1 MPLTYDTLAELTNT
15 AAGIRAR
22 IPLEP
27 LGGPGDKVFPPTY
40 AVPDSARTK
49 YAVESRMSE
58 LPSGEV
64 APVES
69 VVLNSVAANA
79 HVFKSVTRR
88 AWEDG
93 LLDLPLVGVDFDAV
107 GLPEFGLITDLDSP
121 HGVYDAIQRDSLDG
135 EVPFRHGEIGV
146 AITNATTRNATPL
159 FVNSPIALLTGAWD
173 STGPRGGLGSKFE
186 RAITGEIVATNIALG
201 ARTSS
206 RLDPLGI
213 QKVADIY
220 ETADGGWTDEKSKAI
235 PKAKAM
241 KPSEINHGNV
251 TPSIDERAGGVTA
264 ETITATVVLSLIQL
278 RRLRFPTAPDGS
290 ALPAN
295 SRKDAATAARAT
307 LAALGLA
314 ATVLAFDQGFDLR
327 SRCVLVPTSTLT
339 FESIGRSGDVHKF
352 ELTSDDALALVAEC
366 AARAAGAGLPWRAG
380 VHRLVPTDRLANL
393 VRLSQEVRRS
403 STEGED

>member
-1 MPLTYDTLAELTNT
+1 MPLTYDTLADLTRT

-58 LPSGEV
+58 SSGEAV
-64 APVES
+64 IVES
-69 VVLNSVAANA
+69 VVLNSVAATGHA
-79 HVFKSVTRR
+79 LKSVLRR

-93 LLDLPLVGVDFDAV
+93 QLDLPLVGVDFGAV
-107 GLPEFGLITDLDSP
+107 GMPEFGLITDLDSP

-135 EVPFRHGEIGV
+135 DVPFRHGDIGS

-159 FVNSPIALLTGAWD
+159 YVNSPIAVLTGAWD

-201 ARTSS
+201 AKTSS
-206 RLDPLGI
+206 RIDPLGI
-213 QKVADIY
+213 QKVADIF
-220 ETADGGWTDEKSKAI
+220 ETADGGWTDDKSKAI
-235 PKAKAM
+235 PRAKAM

-251 TPSIDERAGGVTA
+251 TPSVDERAGGVTA

-278 RRLRFPTAPDGS
+278 RRLQFPTGPDGS
-290 ALPAN
+290 ALPPDR
-295 SRKDAATAARAT
+295 RKEAATAARAT
-307 LAALGLA
+307 IAALGLA
-314 ATVLAFDQGFDLR
+314 ATVLAFNEGFDLR
-327 SRCVLVPTSTLT
+327 SRCVLAPTSALT
-339 FESIGRSGDVHKF
+339 FESIGRSGNTHEF
-352 ELTSDDALALVAEC
+352 ELTSDDALALVAEG
-366 AARAAGAGLPWRAG
+366 AARAADAGLPWRAG
-380 VHRLVPTDRLANL
+380 VHRLVPTERLANL
-393 VRLSQEVRRS
+393 VRLSQEARKA
-403 STEGED
+403 STEGDE